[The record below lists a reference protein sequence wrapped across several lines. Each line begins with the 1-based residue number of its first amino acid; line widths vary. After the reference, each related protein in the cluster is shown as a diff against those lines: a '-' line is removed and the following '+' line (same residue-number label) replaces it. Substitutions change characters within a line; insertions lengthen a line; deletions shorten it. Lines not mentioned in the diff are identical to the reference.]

1 MTSVLNSKIVSM
13 LENPRLAEN
22 QKGNLNGRKTLP
34 LPYYLLK
41 SGAVIGGVA
50 TVACGVAAIG
60 LSTLPMLV
68 AALACGLVCLSS
80 AVGSFYIERLS
91 HPNKSHPLINPQLP
105 ERTHNY
111 NKIDEYLKNA
121 NENLLKAEN
130 NIEKHTSEINVLHAQ
145 LRLKEAEI
153 EDKNKMIKSY
163 LKTLEEGRKNVE
175 KDLQTIVLFLKEKGE
190 NEVQVQQ
197 VLSLL
202 NHMRSLA
209 RRQEKEEESSDC
221 DNLLKDYLDLNAR
234 LLSIL
239 SILPHCFDKY
249 RVQMKTES
257 NLEGGTVKGVIN
269 VKDNRELEIQNL
281 KSEVKRLKEELEK
294 QYAHYQFIDQIID
307 QKQELEKTN
316 LSKSQESSNLSHS
329 FIVVEP
335 HV

>member
-1 MTSVLNSKIVSM
+1 MTSVLNSKIVNM
-13 LENPRLAEN
+13 LENPRFAEN
-22 QKGNLNGRKTLP
+22 QKGNLNGRKMLP

-60 LSTLPMLV
+60 FSTLPMLV

-91 HPNKSHPLINPQLP
+91 HPNNSHSLNSQLP
-105 ERTHNY
+105 ERIHNP

-121 NENLLKAEN
+121 NENLLKAESSV
-130 NIEKHTSEINVLHAQ
+130 EKHTSEINVLHAQ

-153 EDKNKMIKSY
+153 EDRNKMIKSY
-163 LKTLEEGRKNVE
+163 LKILEEGRKNVE
-175 KDLQTIVLFLKEKGE
+175 KDLQTIVLFLKDRGE
-190 NEVQVQQ
+190 NEAQVQQ

-209 RRQEKEEESSDC
+209 RRQEKEEESADC
-221 DNLLKDYLDLNAR
+221 DRLLKDYLNLNER
-234 LLSIL
+234 LLSTL

-257 NLEGGTVKGVIN
+257 NLEGGSVKGVIN
-269 VKDNRELEIQNL
+269 VKDSRELEIQNL

-294 QYAHYQFIDQIID
+294 QYAHYQLIDQIID

-316 LSKSQESSNLSHS
+316 LSKSQESSNLSRS

-335 HV
+335 HL